1 MLECIDLGVNYAGI
15 TALSHARIK
24 ARAGEVTAVLG
35 SNGAGKSTLIRA
47 LAGLVPAT
55 GKVLVDSKPLAG
67 SAETRAS
74 HGIAIVP
81 EGRQLWPGVTVEE
94 HLVLGAYA
102 RIPLLSRF
110 RHRPTPPVQADLQ
123 RILGVF
129 PALRARCTM
138 DASLMSGGE
147 QQMLAIAR
155 ALMASPR
162 ILLVDEPSIGLAPLV
177 LETLLSTL
185 RTQARE
191 GLTVLITEQNVKSVL
206 PYADQVVVLRHGRVV
221 FEGLPSDTGGD
232 ELWDGYFG
240 GAMT

>member
-15 TALSHARIK
+15 TALRHAQIK
-24 ARAGEVTAVLG
+24 ARAGEITAVLG

-47 LAGLVPAT
+47 IAGLVPAT
-55 GKVLVDSKPLAG
+55 GQVLVDGEPLAG
-67 SAETRAS
+67 PAESRAS
-74 HGIAIVP
+74 QGIAIVP

-102 RIPLLSRF
+102 RIPVLSRF
-110 RHRPTPPVQADLQ
+110 RHRATRPVQAEVQ
-123 RILGVF
+123 RILEVF
-129 PALRARCTM
+129 PALQERRTM
-138 DASLMSGGE
+138 NASLMSGGE
-147 QQMLAIAR
+147 QQMLAMAR

-185 RTQARE
+185 RAQARA

-206 PYADQVVVLRHGRVV
+206 PYADKFVVLRYGQVV
-221 FEGLPSDTGGD
+221 FEGLPADTGGD

-240 GAMT
+240 SP